1 VAEHVTALLAEI
13 EARAGSDSSL
23 ASTPGAIKA
32 RRFLFA
38 L

>member
-1 VAEHVTALLAEI
+1 VLEHVNALLAEI
-13 EARAGSDSSL
+13 EVRAGSDSSL
-23 ASTPGAIKA
+23 PSTPGAIKA